1 MKIKLDTMITMM
13 YSVIKS
19 ERQTKT
25 KNQTPGPDNQAG
37 ELKREDET

>member
-25 KNQTPGPDNQAG
+25 QNKGKSNDKLRAYSKN
-37 ELKREDET
+37 

>member
-25 KNQTPGPDNQAG
+25 QNPKQG
-37 ELKREDET
+37 EQR